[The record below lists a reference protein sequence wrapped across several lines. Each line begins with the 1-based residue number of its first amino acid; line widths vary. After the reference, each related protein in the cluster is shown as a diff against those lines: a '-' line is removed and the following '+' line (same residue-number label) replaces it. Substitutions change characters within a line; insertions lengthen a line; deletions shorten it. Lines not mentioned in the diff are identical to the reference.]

1 MRNGWPTA
9 IFIFRG
15 VFMLNAVGIDVSK
28 GKSTVAILRPAGEV
42 VRKPFNVPH
51 SVNGLSNLISYV
63 GSLEGETRVV
73 METTGHYHEPV
84 LKAFLDAGIFVS
96 AVNPSLIKRHDS
108 DQNPLR
114 RVKSDP
120 ADARKIAKYTLDKW
134 EYLRQ
139 YSAMDTTRNQLKT
152 LNTQFHF
159 FMQQKVALKNNLIS
173 LLDLT
178 YPGANSL
185 FDSPVRSDGSE
196 KWIDYVHSFWHV
208 DCVRKIGLKAFTERY
223 QNLCR
228 HHGYNYQPDKPEVLY
243 NAAKE
248 IVAVVPKDPVYKQL
262 ILSSIE
268 QLNTVS
274 KQIEEFRR
282 TMNELASTLPEY
294 STVMSMYGVGTTY
307 GPQLIAEIGDI
318 SRFDHRSAITAFAG
332 VDPGVDQSGEMN
344 HKSNRASK
352 HGAPRL
358 RKTLFQ
364 IMTTL
369 LQLAPADDPVY
380 SFMAK
385 KKSEGKPFQVYMTA
399 GANKFLRIYYGK
411 VKECLAAQSAE
422 K

>member
-1 MRNGWPTA
+1 
-9 IFIFRG
+9 
-15 VFMLNAVGIDVSK
+15 MLNAVGIDVSK

-42 VRKPFNVPH
+42 VRKPFSVSH
-51 SVNGLSNLISYV
+51 SVKDLSDLVSYV
-63 GSLEGETRVV
+63 GSLDGETKVV
-73 METTGHYHEPV
+73 MEATGHYHEPV

-108 DQNPLR
+108 DENPLR
-114 RVKSDP
+114 KVKSDP
-120 ADARKIAKYTLDKW
+120 ADARKIGKYALDKW

-139 YSAMDTTRNQLKT
+139 HSAMDTTREQLKT

-159 FMQQKVALKNNLIS
+159 LMQQKVALKNNLIS

-178 YPGANSL
+178 YPGANDL
-185 FDSPVRSDGSE
+185 FASPVRSDGSE

-223 QNLCR
+223 RNFCL
-228 HHGYNYQPDKPEVLY
+228 HHGYIFQPDKPEELF

-248 IVAVVPKDPVYKQL
+248 LVAVVPKDPVYKQL
-262 ILSSIE
+262 ILGDIE

-274 KQIEEFRR
+274 KQIEAFRQ

-294 STVMSMYGVGTTY
+294 DTVMSMHGVGTTY
-307 GPQLIAEIGDI
+307 GPQLMAEIGDI

-332 VDPGVDQSGEMN
+332 VDPGVNQSGTMN
-344 HKSNRASK
+344 QQSNRASK
-352 HGAPRL
+352 HGDPRL

-364 IMTTL
+364 IMSTL
-369 LQLAPADDPVY
+369 LQLAPSDDPVY
-380 SFMAK
+380 LFMMK
-385 KKSEGKPFQVYMTA
+385 KKSEEKPYQVYMTA

-411 VKECLAAQSAE
+411 VKECITAQTSAQ
-422 K
+422 

>member
-1 MRNGWPTA
+1 
-9 IFIFRG
+9 
-15 VFMLNAVGIDVSK
+15 MLNAVGIDVSK

-42 VRKPFNVPH
+42 VRKPFSVSH
-51 SVNGLSNLISYV
+51 SVKDLSDLVSYV
-63 GSLEGETRVV
+63 GSLDGETKVV
-73 METTGHYHEPV
+73 MEATGHYHEPV

-108 DQNPLR
+108 DENPLR
-114 RVKSDP
+114 KVKSDP
-120 ADARKIAKYTLDKW
+120 ADARKIGKYALDKW

-139 YSAMDTTRNQLKT
+139 HSAMDTTREQLKT

-159 FMQQKVALKNNLIS
+159 LMQQKVALKNNLIS

-178 YPGANSL
+178 YPGANDL
-185 FDSPVRSDGSE
+185 FASPVRSDGSE

-223 QNLCR
+223 RNFCL
-228 HHGYNYQPDKPEVLY
+228 HHGYIFQPDKPEELF

-248 IVAVVPKDPVYKQL
+248 LVAVVPKDPVYKQL
-262 ILSSIE
+262 ILGDIE

-274 KQIEEFRR
+274 KQIDAFRQ

-294 STVMSMYGVGTTY
+294 DTVMSMHGVGTTY
-307 GPQLIAEIGDI
+307 GPQLMAEIGDI

-332 VDPGVDQSGEMN
+332 VDPGVNQSGTMN
-344 HKSNRASK
+344 QQSNRASK
-352 HGAPRL
+352 HGDPRL

-364 IMTTL
+364 IMSTL
-369 LQLAPADDPVY
+369 LQLAPSDDPVY
-380 SFMAK
+380 LFMMK
-385 KKSEGKPFQVYMTA
+385 KKSEEKPYQVYMTA

-411 VKECLAAQSAE
+411 VKECITAQTSAQ
-422 K
+422 

>member
-1 MRNGWPTA
+1 
-9 IFIFRG
+9 
-15 VFMLNAVGIDVSK
+15 MLNAVGIDVSK

-42 VRKPFNVPH
+42 VRKPFSVSH
-51 SVNGLSNLISYV
+51 SVKDLSDLVSYV
-63 GSLEGETRVV
+63 GSLDGETKVV
-73 METTGHYHEPV
+73 MEATGHYHEPV

-108 DQNPLR
+108 DENPLR
-114 RVKSDP
+114 KVKSDP
-120 ADARKIAKYTLDKW
+120 ADARKIGKYALDKW

-139 YSAMDTTRNQLKT
+139 HSAMDTTREQLKT

-159 FMQQKVALKNNLIS
+159 LMQQKVALKNNLIS

-178 YPGANSL
+178 YPGANDL
-185 FDSPVRSDGSE
+185 FASPVRSDGSE

-223 QNLCR
+223 RNFCL
-228 HHGYNYQPDKPEVLY
+228 HHGYIFQPDKPEELF

-248 IVAVVPKDPVYKQL
+248 LVAVVPKDPVYKQL
-262 ILSSIE
+262 ILGDIE

-274 KQIEEFRR
+274 KQIEAFRQ

-294 STVMSMYGVGTTY
+294 DTVMSMHCVGTTY
-307 GPQLIAEIGDI
+307 GPQLMAEIGDI

-332 VDPGVDQSGEMN
+332 VDPGVNQSGTMN
-344 HKSNRASK
+344 QQSNRASK
-352 HGAPRL
+352 HGDPRL

-364 IMTTL
+364 IMSTL
-369 LQLAPADDPVY
+369 LQLAPSDDPVY
-380 SFMAK
+380 LFMMK
-385 KKSEGKPFQVYMTA
+385 KKSEEKPYQVYMTA

-411 VKECLAAQSAE
+411 VKECITAQTSAQ
-422 K
+422 